1 MFVTMPMYIVI
12 MVALGCSGLFATV
25 AGLRINKLERDVKR
39 YRERIW
45 ALSKS

>member
-1 MFVTMPMYIVI
+1 MFVTMPMYIAI
-12 MVALGCSGLFATV
+12 MVALGCSGLFAIV

>member
-1 MFVTMPMYIVI
+1 MFVTMPMYVVI
-12 MVALGCSGLFATV
+12 MVALGCSGLFAIV

>member
-1 MFVTMPMYIVI
+1 MFVNMPMYIVI
-12 MVALGCSGLFATV
+12 MVALGCSGLFAIV

>member
-1 MFVTMPMYIVI
+1 MFIDMPTYIAI
-12 MVALGCSGLFATV
+12 MIALGCSGLFAIV

-39 YRERIW
+39 YREKIW

>member
-1 MFVTMPMYIVI
+1 MFVTMPLYISI
-12 MVALGCSGLFATV
+12 MVALGCSGLFIIF